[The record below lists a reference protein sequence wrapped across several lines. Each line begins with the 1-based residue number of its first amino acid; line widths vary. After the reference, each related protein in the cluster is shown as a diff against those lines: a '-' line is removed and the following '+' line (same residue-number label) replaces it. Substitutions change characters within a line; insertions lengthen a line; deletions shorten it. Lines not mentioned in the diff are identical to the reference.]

1 MFHDTSEVEEA
12 WASAGTG
19 PAENEKIGAF
29 GFGNGQ
35 QRGAR
40 VALTD
45 DSADIGSY
53 FSCRRR
59 PRPRQG
65 LLAFGQQPI
74 MSLWRKLRIGRAEA
88 VDRKHLGSKTDRKLR
103 SPQESVSCDARAI
116 DTYRDA

>member
-1 MFHDTSEVEEA
+1 MFHDTSEMEKA
-12 WASAGTG
+12 GASAGTS

-45 DSADIGSY
+45 DGADIGSY
-53 FSCRRR
+53 LSCRRC
-59 PRPRQG
+59 PRSRQS
-65 LLAFGQQPI
+65 LLTFGQQPI
-74 MSLWRKLRIGRAEA
+74 MILWRNLRIGRPEA
-88 VDRKHLGSKTDRKLR
+88 VDCEHLGSKTDRELR
-103 SPQESVSCDARAI
+103 SPQEGVSCDARAI